1 MVHAIVSVFMQRG
14 HWFPNEGDIEGFRA
28 NLKRACPRDESV
40 VRLKQWVLYSTKA
53 SALISRTMLK
63 PCDMQVI
70 TRRADVR
77 SLFVISQLKTTA
89 KRKTYK
95 MVLYQRDLSRKLA
108 DQDSAVAQLQEAL
121 GADWDIE
128 VGSCC
133 AVIYVYLLLSCV
145 PWSV

>member
-1 MVHAIVSVFMQRG
+1 VQAI
-14 HWFPNEGDIEGFRA
+14 
-28 NLKRACPRDESV
+28 KR
-40 VRLKQWVLYSTKA
+40 
-53 SALISRTMLK
+53 RT
-63 PCDMQVI
+63 DF
-70 TRRADVR
+70 R

-128 VGSCC
+128 VSDDFVVS
-133 AVIYVYLLLSCV
+133 AARAASLFSQ
-145 PWSV
+145 